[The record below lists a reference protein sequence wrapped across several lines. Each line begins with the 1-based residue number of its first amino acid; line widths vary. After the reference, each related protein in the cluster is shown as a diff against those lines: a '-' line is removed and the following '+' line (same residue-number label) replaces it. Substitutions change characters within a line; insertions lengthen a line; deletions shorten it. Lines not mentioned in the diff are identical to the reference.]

1 VRNLWPAA
9 ILACG
14 LGLFVLYA
22 FPGLMTI
29 DSCDQLA
36 EARAGI
42 YSDAHPPAM
51 AVLWRWIDRVHA
63 GPTGMLVIQG
73 AVFLAGGFL
82 ILRRVMRPVLAA
94 VAASLVL
101 LVPPVIPTMAVVWKD
116 CLMAAFL
123 LLGAG
128 LLLDPRRAW
137 RIAGLVALTY
147 ATAVRYNAPAATL
160 PLVVLLFELA
170 PAPSALRRY
179 AIAAAA
185 WVAVTVVAFG
195 CNRALSSRSLDY
207 WTSSTAVGD
216 IVGTLRHVD
225 REIPDAEMREL
236 LAGCPLAVTA
246 DIHARMRT
254 LYRPWNFYHLV
265 APGPSQVF
273 VLPLDG
279 TSPPADRAAMA
290 AAWRRVIA
298 RYPGAY
304 LEHRWATSKEVL
316 GVTRRVPFGAAI
328 AHEDQPALYIRQLG
342 LDPGTPSTLQAQ
354 LHRKNRWLTFKTR
367 LLRPYLYV
375 LLALLLLPMCRGNR
389 DAFAL
394 LVSGLVMEAS
404 LFPTAQTPDLRYS
417 HWAMVCSLVAAIL
430 LFARRVVWKRAHAP
444 ASVAAHPRL
453 QRDAAGVVGHVRDR
467 GVVDADPG

>member
-1 VRNLWPAA
+1 MRNLWPAA
-9 ILACG
+9 ILA
-14 LGLFVLYA
+14 LGLALFVVYA

-29 DSCDQLA
+29 DSCDQLV

-42 YSDAHPPAM
+42 YTDAHPPAM
-51 AVLWRWIDRVHA
+51 AALWRGVDAIYP

-73 AVFLAGGFL
+73 AAFVVGVFL
-82 ILRRVMRPVLAA
+82 ILRRVMSPARAA

-101 LVPPVIPTMAVVWKD
+101 VAPPVIPTMAVVWKD
-116 CLMAAFL
+116 CLMAGFL

-128 LLLDPRRAW
+128 LLLEARRAW
-137 RIAGLVALTY
+137 RIAGLVALTF
-147 ATAVRYNAPAATL
+147 ATAVRYNAPAATF
-160 PLVVLLFELA
+160 PLVVLLFEVT
-170 PAPSALRRY
+170 PAPALRRY
-179 AIAAAA
+179 AVAAAA
-185 WVAVTVVAFG
+185 WIAVTVVAFG
-195 CNRALSSRSLDY
+195 CNRALTSRSMDY
-207 WTSSTAVGD
+207 WTSSTAAGD

-225 REIPDAEMREL
+225 RDIPDAEMREL
-236 LAGCPLAVTA
+236 LAGCPLAVSEHLH
-246 DIHARMRT
+246 DRMRT

-265 APGPSQVF
+265 APGPAQVF

-279 TSPPADRAAMA
+279 TSPPADRVAMA

-304 LEHRWATSKEVL
+304 VEHRWAVTKEVL
-316 GVTRRVPFGAAI
+316 GLTRRVPFGAAI
-328 AHEDQPALYIRQLG
+328 AHEDQPHLAIRQLG
-342 LDPGTPSTLQAQ
+342 LDPGTPNAIQQA
-354 LHRKNRWLTFKTR
+354 LHRKMRWLTFKTR
-367 LLRPYLYV
+367 ILRPYLYV
-375 LLALLLLPMCRGNR
+375 LLALLLLPMCRGHR

-417 HWAMVCSLVAAIL
+417 HWAMVCSVVAAIL

-444 ASVAAHPRL
+444 ASVAPDPRL
-453 QRDAAGVVGHVRDR
+453 QRDAAGVVEHVRDR